1 MHADAAGGA
10 VRLCNISPIGALIE
24 GDALPGVGEEVE
36 LRRGPLAMPGR
47 IVWRGG
53 EQAGVS
59 FDERTE
65 VEDWLPNAHPQRV
78 VDRVFQRIM
87 EEQRLAETGGTPLA
101 PLHASFITVDDM
113 TRVATALDELAD
125 ALSED
130 DDVVIRH
137 AIKLQSLDI
146 AAQLLRK
153 LAKRDD

>member
-1 MHADAAGGA
+1 MHADASGGT
-10 VRLCNISPIGALIE
+10 VKLCNISPIGALIE
-24 GDALPGVGEEVE
+24 GDALPQVGEEVE
-36 LRRGPLAMPGR
+36 LRRGPLAVPGR

-59 FDERTE
+59 FAERTD
-65 VEDWLPNAHPQRV
+65 VEDWLPSAHPQRV

-87 EEQRLAETGGTPLA
+87 DEHRAVEAGGATIA

-113 TRVATALDELAD
+113 TRAAAALDELAD
-125 ALSED
+125 ALSD
-130 DDVVIRH
+130 DDAIVIRH
-137 AIKLQSLDI
+137 ATNLQSLDI